1 MRHFFLKESFLDFD
15 ELTNA
20 VRAWDLDFRQL
31 DRGPL
36 QADVLQFGGTNSLIA
51 YARFS
56 RRFDQRGA
64 APPGLWTFG
73 IFAKQC
79 SPLVWHDNE
88 IDNSYIVIYKP
99 GSEIDCVSRPGFEV
113 FTLSCPEEH
122 LQRLAHHRGLPE
134 VQKLAKGVD
143 HLQVRANNLSAIHF
157 IIRKMILAAEGPET
171 PGSKIISY
179 YEDEIFGQ
187 ILSILSNSQ
196 PVQNGSYLSR
206 KKAIRTVKDF
216 LAAHPRELV
225 TVSRL
230 CTIGGVSERTLQYA
244 FLEHYGVSPK
254 TYLKNYRL
262 NGLRRELWNSDTG
275 TTRINDVA
283 SLWGFWHMGQLA
295 ADYRK
300 LFGELPSETLK
311 RREVINLDRHSAD

>member
-1 MRHFFLKESFLDFD
+1 MEHFFLKKSFFDFD
-15 ELTNA
+15 ELIYA
-20 VRAWDLDFRQL
+20 IRAWDLDFRQL
-31 DRGPL
+31 DSGPL
-36 QADVLQFGGTNSLIA
+36 QADILQFSGTKSLIA
-51 YARFS
+51 HARFS
-56 RRFDQRGA
+56 RRFDQRGTT
-64 APPGLWTFG
+64 PPGLWTFG
-73 IFAKQC
+73 IFSRKCPQ
-79 SPLVWHDNE
+79 LVWHDQE
-88 IDNSYIVIYKP
+88 IDNSHIVIYKP
-99 GSEIDCVSRPGFEV
+99 GSEIDCVSSPDFEV
-113 FTLSCPEEH
+113 FTLSCHEED
-122 LQRLAHHRGLPE
+122 LQRTAYHWGLPE
-134 VQKLAKGVD
+134 VQKLAKGLD
-143 HLQVRANNLSAIHF
+143 HLQVSAKNLSAIRF
-157 IIRKMILAAEGPET
+157 FIRKMISAAEEPET
-171 PGSKIISY
+171 HESSALLD
-179 YEDEIFGQ
+179 YENELLRQ

-196 PVQNGSYLSR
+196 PVQNASYLSR
-206 KKAIRTVKDF
+206 KKAIRKIKDF
-216 LAAHPRELV
+216 LAEHPKELV

>member
-1 MRHFFLKESFLDFD
+1 MKHFFLKESFSDFD
-15 ELTNA
+15 AFTYA

-36 QADVLQFGGTNSLIA
+36 QADVLQFSGINGLIA
-51 YARFS
+51 HARFS

-79 SPLVWHDNE
+79 SPLVWHDKE
-88 IDNSYIVIYKP
+88 IDNSYVVIYKP
-99 GSEIDCVSRPGFEV
+99 GSEIECVSRPGFEV

-122 LQRLAHHRGLPE
+122 LQRLAHHRELPE
-134 VQKLAKGVD
+134 VQKLVKDVD
-143 HLQVRANNLSAIHF
+143 HLQVSAKNLSAIRLL
-157 IIRKMILAAEGPET
+157 IREMILAAEEPET
-171 PGSKIISY
+171 PGSRTISN
-179 YEDEIFGQ
+179 YEDEIFGH
-187 ILSILSNSQ
+187 ILSILGDSQ

-206 KKAIRTVKDF
+206 KKAIRKVKDF

-244 FLEHYGVSPK
+244 FLEHFGVSPK
-254 TYLKNYRL
+254 TYLNNYRL
-262 NGLRRELWNSDTG
+262 NGVRRELWQSDPG
-275 TTRINDVA
+275 TIRINDVA
-283 SLWGFWHMGQLA
+283 SLWGFWHMGQFA

-300 LFGELPSETLK
+300 LFNELPSETL
-311 RREVINLDRHSAD
+311 RRRG